1 MTLVSSLQEQIH
13 ILKLSKV
20 IIFLDIVSLNFFCSF
35 CVLFCNE
42 NRNFRK
48 QFLWISHS
56 RWQLELFIFIINESY
71 WKSDFIQKLKDI
83 SKDVQTTRKSYFF
96 WKKSKY
102 DLENSLGSFSASPP
116 FLKKNNSDKHFFLQ
130 YHLKVTVPSNG
141 ISPMDLALDIMPEL
155 SKKIKSSCSMDFC
168 LRVDKIATHQAE
180 QNVGRMSYL
189 GKRGLD

>member
-20 IIFLDIVSLNFFCSF
+20 IIFLDIVSLNFFCSC

-116 FLKKNNSDKHFFLQ
+116 FLKKNQLRQTFLFAIPLEGYCTIKWDLTNGLGTG
-130 YHLKVTVPSNG
+130 YHPRAIQEN
-141 ISPMDLALDIMPEL
+141 
-155 SKKIKSSCSMDFC
+155 
-168 LRVDKIATHQAE
+168 
-180 QNVGRMSYL
+180 
-189 GKRGLD
+189 